1 MCTFLNSPA
10 THKGLLKPSVCKTV
24 TTHEQVFSMTQK
36 PTQAMSI
43 TNSIYNSR
51 PYYRKAKA
59 IHAIKLF
66 FHLLLKLGNIC
77 PGFYLPIFF
86 VGNLQKLFF
95 THN

>member
-1 MCTFLNSPA
+1 MCIFFNSPA
-10 THKGLLKPSVCKTV
+10 THKGLMQTSVCKTV
-24 TTHEQVFSMTQK
+24 TIYEKYFSITQK
-36 PTQAMSI
+36 PTQAVSI

-59 IHAIKLF
+59 INAIKLF
-66 FHLLLKLGNIC
+66 FHLPLKLGNIC

-86 VGNLQKLFF
+86 VGNLHKLFF